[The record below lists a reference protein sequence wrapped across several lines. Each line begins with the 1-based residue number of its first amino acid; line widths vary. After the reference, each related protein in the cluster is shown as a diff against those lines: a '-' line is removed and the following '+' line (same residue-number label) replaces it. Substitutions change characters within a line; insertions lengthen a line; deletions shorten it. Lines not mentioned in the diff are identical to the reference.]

1 MRINKLILKK
11 YNHYIY
17 EYVGTDIRMYQLISR
32 DAPKKCN
39 SQKPQTKH
47 KNSI

>member
-17 EYVGTDIRMYQLISR
+17 EYVGTDIRMYDLIKEP
-32 DAPKKCN
+32 PKKCN